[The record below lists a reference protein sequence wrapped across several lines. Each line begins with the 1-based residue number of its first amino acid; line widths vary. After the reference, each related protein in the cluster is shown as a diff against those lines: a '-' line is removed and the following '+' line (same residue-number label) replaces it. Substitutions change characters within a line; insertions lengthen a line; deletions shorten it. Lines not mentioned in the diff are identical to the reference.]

1 MSFNPDK
8 CEVLRITNKRNKI
21 MANYIHGQQLQIV
34 DNAKYL
40 GLTISKNL
48 SWNNHVNNITKKA
61 NSTLAFLRRNI
72 QNCPQRA
79 KTQAYNTFVRPS
91 LEYASTVWDPHT
103 QANINKV
110 ESIQCRAAR
119 FVTNNY
125 DPRASVTILLQDLN
139 WPTLQYRRQLAKL
152 IMMYRITYH
161 LIGIPSITFLIPSR
175 SGTRGHNI
183 LYLQP
188 STRVLAYQY
197 SFHSTIRVWNNL
209 PQTLVSSGSIDIFR
223 HSLTNT
229 NLP

>member
-8 CEVLRITNKRNKI
+8 CEVLRITNKCNKI
-21 MANYIHGQQLQIV
+21 MANYYIHDQQLQIV

-72 QNCPQRA
+72 QNCPQRT

-110 ESIQCRAAR
+110 ESIQRRVAR

-125 DPRASVTILLQDLN
+125 DPRAIDPVLQHYYK
-139 WPTLQYRRQLAKL
+139 T
-152 IMMYRITYH
+152 
-161 LIGIPSITFLIPSR
+161 
-175 SGTRGHNI
+175 
-183 LYLQP
+183 
-188 STRVLAYQY
+188 STGPPY
-197 SFHSTIRVWNNL
+197 
-209 PQTLVSSGSIDIFR
+209 
-223 HSLTNT
+223 NT
-229 NLP
+229 DAN